1 MKKIVPAILTDD
13 PKALAQMISSAEK
26 FCDLVQVDIMDGKFV
41 PSKSIASDDLKKIK
55 TKLFLEV
62 HLMVERPEEYFKGFK
77 DAGAKRILFHYEA
90 TARPAELIK
99 MLKDMKVSPG
109 IVINPGTP
117 VTAVEPFF
125 PDIDMLLLMAVNP
138 GFYGSPFIPEVLEK
152 AREISKLDKKFILSL
167 DGGVKFDNVRAVSEA
182 GVEQIDVGSAIF
194 KGDDPAANYRKLS
207 ELIK

>member
-1 MKKIVPAILTDD
+1 MARTKKEISE
-13 PKALAQMISSAEK
+13 LAARYDRM
-26 FCDLVQVDIMDGKFV
+26 LR
-41 PSKSIASDDLKKIK
+41 LN
-55 TKLFLEV
+55 
-62 HLMVERPEEYFKGFK
+62 
-77 DAGAKRILFHYEA
+77 HYPVA
-90 TARPAELIK
+90 VK